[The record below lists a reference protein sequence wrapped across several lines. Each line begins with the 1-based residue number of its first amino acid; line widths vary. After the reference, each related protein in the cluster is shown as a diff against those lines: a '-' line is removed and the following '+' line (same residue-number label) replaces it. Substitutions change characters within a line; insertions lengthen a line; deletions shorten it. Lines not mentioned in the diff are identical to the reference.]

1 MHVNAIIRR
10 GGGALSA
17 EWYWIY
23 YWCVQKS
30 FFGFELFHAQSWIQ
44 HDLFCLQQ
52 CSIFFFKNKMR
63 LRAYQSD
70 ANCVEIVNSVET
82 MHKNHPLPSLRKF
95 VEEKKKFRIL
105 NSEGQLAN
113 GGLMIACLPY
123 KPASETGLVGSGYFF
138 QFIILNF
145 SILFASHLLIFI
157 RSDDDCDVKLE
168 ATRNNNKELFRQK
181 NVSPFSWYCFN
192 SNLI

>member
-1 MHVNAIIRR
+1 
-10 GGGALSA
+10 
-17 EWYWIY
+17 
-23 YWCVQKS
+23 
-30 FFGFELFHAQSWIQ
+30 
-44 HDLFCLQQ
+44 
-52 CSIFFFKNKMR
+52 MR

-145 SILFASHLLIFI
+145 SILFASHLLIFL
-157 RSDDDCDVKLE
+157 RSDDDCD
-168 ATRNNNKELFRQK
+168 TRIGSHPKQSQRTFQAKECEPLFMIL
-181 NVSPFSWYCFN
+181 F
-192 SNLI
+192 